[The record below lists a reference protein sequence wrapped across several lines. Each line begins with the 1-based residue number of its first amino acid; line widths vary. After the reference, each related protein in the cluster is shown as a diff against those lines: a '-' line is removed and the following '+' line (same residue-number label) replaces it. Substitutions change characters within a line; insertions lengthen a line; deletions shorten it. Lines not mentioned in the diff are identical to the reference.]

1 MNRQQNRTELETR
14 LAVEQLFKEGEVAS
28 VASPDPALSA
38 AASSAAGV
46 KYDKQ
51 QPLTYTMPDGHSTA
65 GGHQGGVGQPRP
77 PRFLPV
83 STLEDV
89 QAIR

>member
-1 MNRQQNRTELETR
+1 MNNQQNRIELQTR
-14 LAVEQLFKEGEVAS
+14 PAVEQLFKEGEVAS

-38 AASSAAGV
+38 AASSAGV